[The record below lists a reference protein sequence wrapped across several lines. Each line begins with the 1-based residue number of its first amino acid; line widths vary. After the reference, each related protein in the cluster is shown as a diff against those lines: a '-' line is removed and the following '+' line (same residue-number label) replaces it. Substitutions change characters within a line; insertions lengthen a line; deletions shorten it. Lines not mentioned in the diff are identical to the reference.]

1 VIQKIVRKIAGPLTV
16 IATLSFLIAMPFLYT
31 EDHPNAIFRTVI
43 AFLCALSIGGLW
55 TTLTWSIKHDR
66 VAFQDAAS
74 MQLIWIFMLASNG
87 LGAIGLYYIWFYYD
101 LVIHFVNPLLG
112 TEFLFFL
119 FHYWWKEQPSFWQ
132 MIRFIF
138 VAIAAVILWEWY
150 EVILDALLGTS
161 MVGQPGESND
171 TLTDIMAGILGVLAG
186 VVLYNRPKWF
196 WFSYQLNAQQPV
208 DKNKK

>member
-1 VIQKIVRKIAGPLTV
+1 
-16 IATLSFLIAMPFLYT
+16 MPFLYL
-31 EDHPNAIFRTVI
+31 EDHPNATFRVVI
-43 AFLCALSIGGLW
+43 AFLCAASIAGLW
-55 TTLTWSIKHDR
+55 TALTWSIKKDR

-119 FHYWWKEQPSFWQ
+119 FHYWWKTDPNFWQ
-132 MIRFIF
+132 MIRFIL
-138 VAIAAVILWEWY
+138 VAIAAVFLWEWY

-171 TLTDIMAGILGVLAG
+171 TLTDIMAGVLGILCG

-196 WFSYQLNAQQPV
+196 WFSYQSEA
-208 DKNKK
+208 K